1 MKKIVKGCF
10 CLVSVL
16 AAGIVRASVPFDGLA
31 AAVDAAADGA
41 VIELDEGEYTISA
54 ELVVEKPLTIRGAG
68 VGRTVI
74 KTATDI
80 KSRMISITVSGAVM
94 ENLTIQG
101 RSLTCRSVTGK
112 GVYLSDGTLRNCR
125 VTGFSSGQY
134 WSSGAVAVSG
144 ANALVENCVIDGNT
158 TVKGNDQLE
167 KGGGVYLTAGT
178 VRGCTITNNT
188 SNSGGGVYMTG
199 GTLENSLVAYNKLQ
213 YMDRNNTTMGTGGGV
228 WNSNGKI
235 AGCTIVFNSA
245 SDYMGIGGLY
255 LDGTG
260 GTVERTIV
268 RFNTS
273 CNSSYVLAPDVHCSD
288 DAVESKVSNCC
299 LPVPFGVD
307 CVTDLPMFADAANN
321 DYSILAGSPCIL
333 ADGVVIGCCPYAS
346 ATPTVGFSVD
356 RDAVLV
362 GSNITFTA
370 RVSNST
376 GGEASYSWRFYNNH
390 GFSETA
396 SGTTVTRSFAEAGAY
411 SVELTATGGGASE
424 PCVRTDCIA
433 VRPAVVE
440 AADVA
445 ALETAVAEAV
455 DGQTVRL
462 TGTTY
467 ALNKTIRLFKAVTLE
482 GANGWKN
489 CVLDI
494 AGRGRA
500 IILSNPGA
508 VVRGVTA
515 MGGKLP
521 AYGIANPTSD
531 NITGLTVWIA
541 ARGGTLCD
549 SRVTGGTCGNHYQQG
564 HLGVT
569 GAKGHVMRCVI
580 DNNNSLWQKESGN
593 GWGGGVY
600 MVNGLVEN
608 CVISNNFSF
617 TGGGAY
623 VAGGTLR
630 NCTFYKNQAERSGGI
645 HADGGLVVN
654 CVSMGS
660 TITMTKDSTSGRP
673 EWGGT
678 DSCFANCAFVDVAA
692 APGSTS
698 MVLTDPFENSTAWNL
713 HPLPGSEGLVDKGLD
728 YDGAADDTDLDGNP
742 RRSGK
747 RVDIGC
753 YELDASKFNCSIMSP
768 SKTELF
774 SDETVT
780 FFAELINP
788 PAGESFAYDWTFT
801 DGFGTVTEAH
811 DASPVMSLPVGWYTV
826 GLTVSVV
833 GDPSRAVTAPP
844 RAKLV
849 HVAARNLYAV
859 KGNAGAAYPYDTPEK
874 GSEDISQLVSE
885 AISGATIHIGAG
897 TFTVNDEM
905 ILSAPITITGEGWAD
920 TVLAFKSGVK
930 KRMLRLDNAEAVVE
944 KLTLKGGNLNIRSDQ
959 GEGYGIAVWI
969 TSKGGTLRDCRVTGA
984 KSDNHYQ
991 YGVVAVCGSSGHVTR
1006 CLIDG
1011 NDNLF
1016 QTSSGNGYGILHV
1029 SAGLAENCLVTNNN
1043 AFTGGGAYVTGGTL
1057 RNCTFYKNTARVSGG
1072 AKATGGKIVNCVFM
1086 SDTSNSSADTTSGR
1100 PEWSGTGSCFENCAF
1115 VDLDTLP
1122 GNSIKVSDPFIASGA
1137 GDLHPAAGSAG
1148 LADKGQDW
1156 EGVEDDLD
1164 FDGKPRKS
1172 GSSVDIGC
1180 YEVDATLFSCSFDA
1194 ADGKVEGFIDEDF
1207 GLVSDIVNPPD
1218 GVKFGYDWTLTD
1230 RFGKVIK
1237 SNDANPT
1244 LRLPGG
1250 WYSVEMSVYNV
1261 DNPAQ
1266 RAAAS
1271 PRVDFLH
1278 VCARDLY
1285 ATAGNANAAYPWAT
1299 PETGSTNVNELVTEA
1314 IGGCVVHI
1322 GEGTFTNRAEMV
1334 VNKAVTITGEG
1345 WEKSVIR
1352 ILGSANRRVLCL
1364 DHEGAVCEK
1373 VTLCGSRNNLHGGN
1387 DDGYGTGVRI
1397 ASAGGELRD
1406 CRVTD
1411 NQAMNYYQ
1419 FGAGVSVRSSKGV
1432 VRRCIIDNN
1441 SNLYRETVQHG
1452 GGIDVTAG
1460 LVENCLVVSNTSGEG
1475 AGISLSGG
1483 TIRNCTVAFN
1493 KALKCWETAPGG
1505 TYMGGYSGGVR
1516 LNGGGKLQNC
1526 VFYGNT
1532 AETNMWYNNDPTVKA
1547 WQPVVG
1553 YPEWLGSGTAVK
1565 NCGFADTVTTNATT
1579 GGSCVLFADPGF
1591 CDAVGGDFH
1600 LLRTS
1605 PLVNAGDRLDY
1616 TKDDVDLD
1624 GNGRITGFN
1633 TRKRTKCL
1641 PDLGCYETPWGVP
1654 GMVLLVR

>member
-1 MKKIVKGCF
+1 MATKSWLKHA
-10 CLVSVL
+10 VL
-16 AAGIVRASVPFDGLA
+16 AVVALAAVCSRADVAFDGLA
-31 AAVDAAADGA
+31 AAVAAAADGA
-41 VIELDEGEYTISA
+41 VIELDAGEYVLSA
-54 ELVVEKPLTIRGAG
+54 ELVVNKPITIRGAG
-68 VGRTVI
+68 IGQTII
-74 KTATDI
+74 KTTKDI
-80 KSRMISITVSGAVM
+80 ESRMISITVAGAVL
-94 ENLTIQG
+94 ENVTVQG

-112 GVYLSDGTLRNCR
+112 GVFLSNGTLRNCR

-158 TVKGNDQLE
+158 TVRGNDQLE
-167 KGGGVYLTAGT
+167 KGGGVYLTAGI
-178 VRGCTITNNT
+178 VSGCVITNNT

-199 GTLENSLVAYNKLQ
+199 GTLENSLVAHNKLQ

-228 WNSNGKI
+228 WNSNGTI

-245 SDYMGIGGLY
+245 TDYKGIGGLY
-255 LDGTG
+255 LDGAG
-260 GTVERTIV
+260 GLVERTIV

-273 CNSSYVLAPDVHCSD
+273 CNSSYFLAPDVHCSN
-288 DAVESKVSNCC
+288 AAAESRVSNCC
-299 LPVPFGVD
+299 LPVPFGID
-307 CVTDLPMFADAANN
+307 SVTDLPMFADAAN
-321 DYSILAGSPCIL
+321 DDFSILAGSPCIL
-333 ADGVVIGCCPYAS
+333 ENGIVIGCSPYAS

-362 GSNITFTA
+362 GSNVTFTA

-376 GGEASYSWRFYNNH
+376 GGEVSYSWRFYNDQ

-411 SVELTATGGGASE
+411 SVELTAAGGGASE
-424 PCVRTDCIA
+424 PCVRTDCIS

-455 DGQTVRL
+455 DGQTIRL
-462 TGTTY
+462 TGATY

-482 GANGWKN
+482 GANGWQN
-489 CVLDI
+489 CVLNI
-494 AGRGRA
+494 AGKGRA
-500 IILSNPGA
+500 IILSDPGA

-515 MGGKLP
+515 KGGKLS
-521 AYGIANPTSD
+521 AYGIGNPTSD

-564 HLGVT
+564 HLGLT
-569 GAKGHVMRCVI
+569 GAKSRVLRCVI
-580 DNNNSLWQKESGN
+580 DNNNSLCQAQSGN
-593 GWGGGVY
+593 GWGGGIY
-600 MVNGLVEN
+600 MGNGLVEN
-608 CVISNNFSF
+608 CVISNNTTY

-630 NCTFYKNQAERSGGI
+630 NCTFYKNKAELSGGI
-645 HADGGLVVN
+645 HAAGGSVVN

-660 TITMTKDSTSGRP
+660 TIATTKDSTSGRP

-678 DSCFANCAFVDVAA
+678 GSCFANCAFVGVSA
-692 APGSTS
+692 APESTS
-698 MVLTDPFENSTAWNL
+698 MVLTDPFEDSAAWNL
-713 HPLPGSEGLVDKGLD
+713 HPLPGSEGLVDKGQD
-728 YDGAADDTDLDGNP
+728 YEGAADDTDLDGNP
-742 RRSGK
+742 RQSG
-747 RVDIGC
+747 RHVDIGC
-753 YELDASKFNCSIMSP
+753 YELDASKFTCSIMAP
-768 SKTELF
+768 SDTELF

-788 PAGESFAYDWTFT
+788 PEGESFAYDWTFT
-801 DGFGTVTEAH
+801 DGFGAVTEAH
-811 DASPVMSLPVGWYTV
+811 DASPVMTLPVGWYTV

-844 RAKLV
+844 RARLV

-874 GSEDISQLVSE
+874 GGEDISLLVSE
-885 AISGATIHIGAG
+885 AISGATIHVGAG

-905 ILSAPITITGEGWAD
+905 ILSAPITITGEGRTN
-920 TVLAFKSGVK
+920 TVLALKSGVK

-944 KLTLKGGNLNIRSDQ
+944 KLTLRGGNLNIRSDQ
-959 GEGYGIAVWI
+959 GEGYGITVWI

-984 KSDNHYQ
+984 KSDNHFQ
-991 YGVVAVCGSSGHVTR
+991 YGVVAVRGSSGLVTR

-1016 QTSSGNGYGILHV
+1016 QTSSGDGYGILHV
-1029 SAGLAENCLVTNNN
+1029 SAGIAENCLVTNNN
-1043 AFTGGGAYVTGGTL
+1043 AFTGGGAFVTGGTL

-1086 SDTSNSSADTTSGR
+1086 SDTCNSSADTTSGK

-1115 VDLDTLP
+1115 VNLDTLP
-1122 GNSIKVSDPFIASGA
+1122 GTSSIKVSDPFIASAA

-1156 EGVEDDLD
+1156 EGVEEDLD
-1164 FDGKPRKS
+1164 FDCKPRKS
-1172 GSSVDIGC
+1172 GSAVDIGC
-1180 YEVDATLFSCSFDA
+1180 YEVDATQFSCSFDA
-1194 ADGKVEGFIDEDF
+1194 ADGKVEGFIGEDF
-1207 GLVSDIVNPPD
+1207 GLVSDIVNAPD
-1218 GVKFGYDWTLTD
+1218 GVTFGYDWTLTD
-1230 RFGKVIK
+1230 RFGNVIE
-1237 SNDANPT
+1237 SHDANPV

-1261 DNPAQ
+1261 ASPSQ
-1266 RAAAS
+1266 RTAAS

-1285 ATAGNANAAYPWAT
+1285 ATAGNTNAAYPWAT

-1314 IGGCVVHI
+1314 IGGCVIHI
-1322 GEGTFTNRAEMV
+1322 GEGTFTNRATMSV
-1334 VNKAVTITGEG
+1334 AKPITITGAG
-1345 WEKSVIR
+1345 WDKSIIR
-1352 ILGSANRRVLCL
+1352 IRESAYNRVLRL
-1364 DHEGAVCEK
+1364 DHAGAVCEK
-1373 VTLCGSRNNLHGGN
+1373 VTLCGGRSNLHGG
-1387 DDGYGTGVRI
+1387 DSDGYGGGVRI

-1411 NQAMNYYQ
+1411 NVSQNYYQ
-1419 FGAGVSVRSSKGV
+1419 YGGGVSVRSSNGV

-1441 SNLYRETVQHG
+1441 SNRYRETVQHG

-1493 KALKCWETAPGG
+1493 KALKCWEASGG
-1505 TYMGGYSGGVR
+1505 TFMGGYSGGVR
-1516 LNGGGKLQNC
+1516 LNGGGKVQNC

-1532 AETNMWYNNDPTVKA
+1532 AESDKWFNDQKVWEPI
-1547 WQPVVG
+1547 VG
-1553 YPEWLGSGTAVK
+1553 YPEWLGSGTEVK
-1565 NCGFADTVTTNATT
+1565 NCGFADTVKTNATT
-1579 GGSCVLFADPGF
+1579 GGSCVLFAEPGF
-1591 CDAVGGDFH
+1591 RDAATLNFRLMSG
-1600 LLRTS
+1600 S
-1605 PLVNAGDRLDY
+1605 PLVNAGLNLDY
-1616 TKDDVDLD
+1616 APDATDYFGGKRRVGKFVD
-1624 GNGRITGFN
+1624 I
-1633 TRKRTKCL
+1633 
-1641 PDLGCYETPWGVP
+1641 GCAECQGKAST
-1654 GMVLLVR
+1654 MMIIR